1 MTDGRNVEIFQKES
15 HTAPLHIHQMQIFI
29 FSSHSP
35 STLPSEL
42 YLGSVSVDNWVK
54 IKNNT
59 KGIYGQCSTTT
70 RAIGIKGSD
79 PF

>member
-1 MTDGRNVEIFQKES
+1 MTDGRNVEIFQEES

-42 YLGSVSVDNWVK
+42 YLLGSVSSRQLGLDEK
-54 IKNNT
+54 QHKRDLR
-59 KGIYGQCSTTT
+59 SM
-70 RAIGIKGSD
+70 
-79 PF
+79 